1 MKIQSIITNDT
12 FTTEEKINQIQE
24 LISGGALNIY
34 GEPLTINDYNM
45 SQYTPLGA
53 AFEFGDLALIR
64 FLISI
69 GADINATGNK
79 ISESLLHIA
88 LRNNHTHLIKFL
100 INEMGMRADAPIKIW
115 AGDSLRG
122 PINTGDT
129 VLRGASIRGD
139 LEVFN
144 LLLESMDYSLEQ
156 IEKIRDE
163 ILSLSQGRVL
173 EDANSITAGLREAM
187 DSNDWSL
194 QQPALEKRD
203 EFARNNALEFYEYGL
218 LTPEVENLSYIL
230 NILNDLIVDLK
241 KHNFSQLSEYRSA
254 GVERFAMTLDEF
266 DIAEDLIDNVIMLY
280 YDENNPKYLNAQ
292 SISMEVTKAANGSD
306 FSSSSESMSLIIAH
320 TEETLIDS
328 INSEDD
334 AMNVAIILSRQAM
347 TDEVIIQPLTLQYS
361 SYSSSSSSSS
371 NINSTELNLDNNT
384 SSSSGY
390 VLDSKAEVNETKPSK
405 EELREIHNRKF
416 KK

>member
-1 MKIQSIITNDT
+1 MKIEAVIVDKKLN
-12 FTTEEKINQIQE
+12 TEEKINKIKE
-24 LISGGALNIY
+24 LFINGELSISD
-34 GEPLTINDYNM
+34 INEYVNGCYN
-45 SQYTPLGA
+45 PLGA
-53 AFEFGDLALIR
+53 AFELGDLPLIR

-69 GADINATGNK
+69 GADINAPGNK
-79 ISESLLHIA
+79 NPESLLQIA
-88 LRNNHTHLIKFL
+88 VKKMHPHLVKFL
-100 INEMGMRADAPIKIW
+100 INEIGVRIDAPMK
-115 AGDSLRG
+115 
-122 PINTGDT
+122 NFTGDPLLYT
-129 VLRGASIRGD
+129 ALRETAYQGD
-139 LEVFN
+139 IEIFN
-144 LLLESMDYSLEQ
+144 LLLENMEYSLEQ
-156 IEKIRDE
+156 IEKLRDE
-163 ILSLSQGRVL
+163 KLSAFKIQVL
-173 EDANSITAGLREAM
+173 EDENKITIYSGLKRTIEF
-187 DSNDWSL
+187 DESVL
-194 QQPALEKRD
+194 QGPRLEYRK
-203 EFARNNALEFYEYGL
+203 NLE
-218 LTPEVENLSYIL
+218 TIL
-230 NILNDLIVDLK
+230 NILNDLTVDLK